1 MDVDVL
7 KNIGVV
13 FPTNH
18 EKKGAKDDAFVSFG
32 HDQVKLLKI
41 LKLLN
46 MWHSAENV
54 CNDNA
59 KFYFPAQTLRKRNW
73 RGRSWQTLK

>member
-1 MDVDVL
+1 ML

-18 EKKGAKDDAFVSFG
+18 KKGVKDVAFVSFG
-32 HDQVKLLKI
+32 HGQVKLLKI

-46 MWHSAENV
+46 MWYSAENV

-59 KFYFPAQTLRKRNW
+59 KFYFPKHSEKGIGKDVP
-73 RGRSWQTLK
+73 GRS